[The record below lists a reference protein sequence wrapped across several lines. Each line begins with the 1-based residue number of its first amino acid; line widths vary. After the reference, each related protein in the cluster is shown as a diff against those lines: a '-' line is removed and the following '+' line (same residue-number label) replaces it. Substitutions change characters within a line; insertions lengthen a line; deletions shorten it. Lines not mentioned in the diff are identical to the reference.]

1 MHSSLERGSRTKK
14 DKNYTNISI
23 RMTIF
28 QTIAIHHR
36 SEKSENLQNFEWPGK
51 DQEEITKF

>member
-1 MHSSLERGSRTKK
+1 
-14 DKNYTNISI
+14 
-23 RMTIF
+23 MTIF